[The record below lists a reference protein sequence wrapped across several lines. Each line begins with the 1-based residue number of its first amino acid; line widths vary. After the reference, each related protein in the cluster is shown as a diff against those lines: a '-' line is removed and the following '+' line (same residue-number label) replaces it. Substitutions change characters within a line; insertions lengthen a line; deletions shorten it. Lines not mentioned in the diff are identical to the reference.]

1 MWVRRWLECL
11 SKGDTEMTG
20 IEGFILGVLIGV
32 AIMLIVIGVTND
44 I

>member
-1 MWVRRWLECL
+1 MN
-11 SKGDTEMTG
+11 G
-20 IEGFILGVLIGV
+20 IEGFILGVLVGV

>member
-1 MWVRRWLECL
+1 MERL
-11 SKGDTEMTG
+11 SKGVREMNG

-32 AIMLIVIGVTND
+32 AIMLVVIGVTND

>member
-11 SKGDTEMTG
+11 FKGDTEMNG

-32 AIMLIVIGVTND
+32 GIMLIVIGVTND

>member
-1 MWVRRWLECL
+1 MP
-11 SKGDTEMTG
+11 KGDKRRMNG
-20 IEGFILGVLIGV
+20 IEGFILGVLVGV

>member
-1 MWVRRWLECL
+1 MERL
-11 SKGDTEMTG
+11 SKGDSRMNG